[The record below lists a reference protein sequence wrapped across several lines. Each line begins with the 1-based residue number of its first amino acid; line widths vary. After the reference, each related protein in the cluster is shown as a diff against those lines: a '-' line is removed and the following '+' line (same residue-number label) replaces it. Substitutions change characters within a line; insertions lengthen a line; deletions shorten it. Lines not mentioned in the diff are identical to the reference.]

1 MVAVAAYVG
10 VRLKTPHNTL
20 RRSATAS
27 VSLVFI
33 PLPPPPCL
41 CVCLSPTLRST
52 SSETTN
58 IHGGDGLASAWCRCR
73 QEALEY
79 FKRIRSLGA
88 YPPWP
93 MCSLLVQLLASEG
106 MLEEA
111 DEQFADVLAH
121 GVLPTES
128 CATMMIRLRVQ
139 VWYRYVSFRKSASC
153 RVTFIGRVCVVDV
166 YNASSSG

>member
-1 MVAVAAYVG
+1 MSNPF
-10 VRLKTPHNTL
+10 RLPRKQRKTPDVILLWDGTL
-20 RRSATAS
+20 T
-27 VSLVFI
+27 
-33 PLPPPPCL
+33 PPPPL
-41 CVCLSPTLRST
+41 
-52 SSETTN
+52 
-58 IHGGDGLASAWCRCR
+58 DADACR

-111 DEQFADVLAH
+111 DEQFADILAH

-139 VWYRYVSFRKSASC
+139 VRYSIDRCHLADVSLAWYYMRGPTSSLP
-153 RVTFIGRVCVVDV
+153 TFWRTGCCQRSR
-166 YNASSSG
+166 APPW

>member
-1 MVAVAAYVG
+1 M
-10 VRLKTPHNTL
+10 
-20 RRSATAS
+20 
-27 VSLVFI
+27 
-33 PLPPPPCL
+33 
-41 CVCLSPTLRST
+41 
-52 SSETTN
+52 
-58 IHGGDGLASAWCRCR
+58 RCR

-111 DEQFADVLAH
+111 DEQFADILAH

-139 VWYRYVSFRKSASC
+139 VRYRYMSFRRGVSC
-153 RVTFIGRVCVVDV
+153 LVTYIAC
-166 YNASSSG
+166 ALL